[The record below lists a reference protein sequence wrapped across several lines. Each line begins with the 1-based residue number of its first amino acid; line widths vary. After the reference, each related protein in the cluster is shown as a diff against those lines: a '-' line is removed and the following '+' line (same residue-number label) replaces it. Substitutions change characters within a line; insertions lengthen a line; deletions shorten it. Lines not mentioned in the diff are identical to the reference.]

1 MTEHVYVIDDDDVA
15 AAFVAGVASAGG
27 YATTCHASAT
37 SFLEQATPD
46 LHGCIVLDLQMEGM
60 TGLELQAEL
69 LRRQIFLPV
78 IIVSGQAEVSSAVQ
92 AMKQQAFDLFE
103 KPVDPHRL
111 LASIQRAI
119 AHNAVE
125 SIRRREAAGVRENYD
140 TLSPRER
147 EVMELVVSGLANK
160 QIAARLDLSEKTIE
174 VHRGNVMRKMKVDSL
189 AALVRA
195 AMHCGLEGRMAL
207 TQ

>member
-1 MTEHVYVIDDDDVA
+1 VYVIDDDEVA
-15 AAFVAGVASAGG
+15 SAFVAGVASAGG
-27 YATTCHASAT
+27 FVTSCFASAT
-37 SFLEQATPD
+37 AFLDQASRE
-46 LHGCIVLDLQMEGM
+46 LRGCIVLDLQMDGM
-60 TGLELQAEL
+60 SGLELQAEL
-69 LRRQIFLPV
+69 LRREIFLPV

-111 LASIQRAI
+111 LSSIQRAI
-119 AHNAVE
+119 AHDTVD
-125 SIRRREAAGVRENYD
+125 SIRRSEAAGVRQNFD

-147 EVMELVVSGLANK
+147 QVMEMVVSGFANK

-207 TQ
+207 TH